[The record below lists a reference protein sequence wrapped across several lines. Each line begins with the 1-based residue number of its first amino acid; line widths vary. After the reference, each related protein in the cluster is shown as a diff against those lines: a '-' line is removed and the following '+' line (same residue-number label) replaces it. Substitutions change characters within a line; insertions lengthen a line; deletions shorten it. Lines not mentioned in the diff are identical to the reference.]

1 MNKNISNAQSSLI
14 KTRSIHVNFLYVRN
28 LARKLH
34 RSKTPMFLFMLD
46 IRKAFESVGWD
57 YLIDTL

>member
-1 MNKNISNAQSSLI
+1 MPSS
-14 KTRSIHVNFLYVRN
+14 KRRIHDNFLCVQN

-46 IRKAFESVGWD
+46 IRKVFESVGWD
-57 YLIDTL
+57 YLIDKL